1 MDPLVDPFRP
11 QLQHFCHY
19 RNTRMQ
25 EAFTATWWEK
35 SAVKIKDFSWWLA
48 GLVRSI
54 NSLFLDYFSP
64 PTCFFLLGVFILRTS
79 PLLCQSGVVWCIRE
93 WLVLISSVEL
103 LYINI
108 EGLRCSFFPSIVAFP
123 FTKTGVK

>member
-64 PTCFFLLGVFILRTS
+64 PTCFFFVGSIYFTDQPFVMSI
-79 PLLCQSGVVWCIRE
+79 WCS
-93 WLVLISSVEL
+93 LVHSRMVGSHFQ
-103 LYINI
+103 
-108 EGLRCSFFPSIVAFP
+108 C
-123 FTKTGVK
+123 